1 MGITEILRRIWLFSA
16 NKIKSSESFSKQ
28 PTQLIIELNSSLR
41 QIIDSKVLRHNY
53 LAPKSAY
60 IYKFKTFWNSKLH
73 NLTNINMYQYF
84 FAGLE
89 EKSCN
94 ANVCRNG
101 GTCLSTLTGPKC
113 HCPLQ
118 FSGRQCEE
126 EVTVDVPGFVGKFVK
141 Y

>member
-1 MGITEILRRIWLFSA
+1 MLLSFFLSRPGALFGDDEEGTRNVTEMSADTFTMTDMIMGGGILPGF
-16 NKIKSSESFSKQ
+16 
-28 PTQLIIELNSSLR
+28 
-41 QIIDSKVLRHNY
+41 
-53 LAPKSAY
+53 
-60 IYKFKTFWNSKLH
+60 
-73 NLTNINMYQYF
+73 
-84 FAGLE
+84 E

-126 EVTVDVPGFVGKFVK
+126 EVTVDVPGFVGNFFRGHSKTMLTK
-141 Y
+141 RGR

>member
-1 MGITEILRRIWLFSA
+1 MVDI
-16 NKIKSSESFSKQ
+16 
-28 PTQLIIELNSSLR
+28 
-41 QIIDSKVLRHNY
+41 
-53 LAPKSAY
+53 
-60 IYKFKTFWNSKLH
+60 
-73 NLTNINMYQYF
+73 NINIF
-84 FAGLE
+84 SGLE

-126 EVTVDVPGFVGKFVK
+126 EVTVDVPGFVGKFFMQHFCI
-141 Y
+141 